1 MSSEK
6 TPTSK
11 DKISI
16 QLGDIIEIVASGDPA
31 LDHHTFYIKFLDK
44 TKIVLV
50 AGSGLE
56 QSLTLDESGKL
67 DNESITTI
75 NILSREASASYALQ
89 NDLVPG
95 KWIDIY
101 FGGDVPTIIT
111 GEITNLEEDMIEIMT
126 YPEKEII
133 FLDFAYKGI
142 PEDIPIIKINL
153 RKIPTS
159 ASEVA
164 DADAS
169 EAAEANEMDQE
180 TEAGPQRETAKV
192 TSFEPEDLAEE
203 LPEGETQPIPIKKIE
218 AQIREMFISA
228 DQIQFGTEEEELTQ
242 IVDLPETEQRYSLEK
257 QTGDLLDELLSTIPN
272 IKRTDT
278 VLNNIHT
285 MIERFKQL
293 RRKYSVFDKDGN
305 LLKARVQ
312 GENYKPLIA
321 ALQTFQ
327 QKLYWLLPVVK
338 NRKKVYDYDDAGED
352 IGDYADVLPQTLAE
366 VRKEEDA
373 ILDQYNAG
381 NVPEQDNKY
390 AYLLKALNPY
400 LTPFANEMAD
410 NDETPLAILKVNTSI
425 AAIVDNLGDFF
436 SSVLA
441 AGKDASDIKRRRFVI
456 QAYNLGI
463 NGLEV
468 KKFRGGETA
477 IMQKKITE
485 NDTMVLKSLLFLPEV
500 TIRFARINLP
510 YTNILLKANLNEHF
524 LNYWQLLQN
533 KTDIKTTL
541 LDRLDEPVDY
551 TKTGFLK
558 HVTEMAVDNAA
569 KEGTST
575 DILYEKYLDSVVPNT
590 HFLFNLIKPY
600 VEDNLSVHDILA
612 YLEPFMIYQEDVAFP
627 QYQEMTTYISKRI
640 AEFKKNYLLKV
651 REYGAIKT
659 AISNLKPKLANI
671 FDTQQ
676 ALKETVLMAY
686 GFTDSNLVNM
696 TSAEFLKNVT
706 EMDCGRLYNT
716 AIALLGSN
724 LMIAN
729 GLKELNEV
737 SKYIK
742 NTQSAAGTGTSVV
755 GTSVVGT
762 SVVGTSVVG
771 TSVVGTSVA
780 GTGTGTSE
788 AGSKCKTYTE
798 IAKRY
803 IALDELQADNGSD
816 LYFDKKYDKT
826 HYELLSE
833 YKKPDPAMSKDAY
846 IGFLINNLMSK
857 VGLKEPLARREAD
870 AMLAGKRV
878 VEDGDYAILELSAG
892 TTEEGTTEEGTDL
905 AVQYYRRENNTWVHD
920 EAISSDV
927 FEDKLKMI
935 CNLDEKCIAIKGQ
948 CDPLEAGGNVL
959 KDANLKLVL
968 KEFDEQLNVNKAVVL
983 KNINDDLQDA
993 TKRLQ
998 IILDLQHTQTYK
1010 YNYTHYNLGM
1020 TLEETDEIRSPYMK
1034 LRDVILGQADYV
1046 KRQQDTVKFVNLFC
1060 REPLDQ
1066 EDPYWLYCIKTN
1078 TPLLPSFL
1086 FKLAQAFINNKDF
1099 VYTVEQICKE
1109 QGKLSDDGDSWV
1121 DKHSGYIIRKIF
1133 FSTDEEYT
1141 EEGYK
1146 NISRAVL
1153 EADLGESILQQAK
1166 AQRKFEDPESEK
1178 IASIVN
1184 TITKFMGITID
1195 AYLEFIIRNTKR
1207 LQETKMPSE
1216 AAYNSML
1223 AKAAAQGKKNQ
1234 DDYQTTYY
1242 QFLIFSTLSYLFVTI
1257 QASIPAIM
1265 TRKTHPGCIKS
1276 FSGFPMGGTEDLT
1289 GLTYMACIV
1298 NKIKSP
1304 IEHWKALQKLNATT
1318 ITKRLEAQITKF
1330 LLPTEEVQELIKAK
1344 QQYLLLNPAEVIPVE
1359 HQIANMRHFLP
1370 PLGPL
1375 KLQTIQP
1382 VSEGFNR
1389 ALLDA
1394 LRKGSLKQTEMVNV
1408 MRGKMIQYGLGII
1421 ELIQKTVHK
1430 KTAIMTN
1437 NGGVPFLE
1445 NACCQGSGKQT
1456 TIAYFIEAQPDVAVF
1471 NAHVKELAS
1480 TLHDLIRMAKAGMY
1494 FDPRDTKNIIPPLPT
1509 EFSEE
1514 TIYKAFIVF
1523 CKYGSNLPIS
1533 PELKAICMN
1542 KPEHF
1547 NDQLSLN
1554 EQIRKLKSDGRNYSN
1569 ATLQQLL
1576 LLVNRNNIV
1585 NTQRQSVQA
1594 NTKQALEDLLSS
1606 LEYRQVENIP
1616 VAFIEKLRKVL
1627 STYEINGL
1635 TEDTADMRALQNY
1648 LATVNELMLRNL
1660 LEFVKKTGTLTDSEF
1675 AFFKECLE
1683 NISEFQDT
1691 GDNRILES
1699 QDETVFKMLNFIKN
1713 SLRCLTREFP
1723 NIILNK
1729 VDNAKVVLP
1738 KHWGLSAKHITDVN
1752 DIIKNHYVSLN
1763 EFYEDTDIEMILQ
1776 KYVQLTRD
1784 TDTLAKL
1791 TEYYAPLQLGPEKY
1805 VYSTMERRLVI
1816 RLFKFY
1822 FYSTLTDLMVLK
1834 DDDDVL
1840 IQRRTKKTN
1849 ATDDDDEED
1858 LGESALTTPK
1868 NAFAAQNGDLL
1879 ELEII
1884 QGERKDVAEKVAKLL
1899 QAFVGIICN
1908 DKKVVNYNY
1917 KSMLDRVLR
1926 AREKEK
1932 DDITSRLK
1940 HMTDEEREVETIFKN
1955 QQLERWNKG
1964 LQKGLVSYQK
1974 GTYDEEREA
1983 MENQMAMDARLNK
1996 NKDVSDMNREM
2007 YRFDM
2012 LEEDQ
2017 EAAAIEDE
2025 AMHIDYM
2032 GEDADYDELGLDGDE
2047 EFD

>member
-1 MSSEK
+1 MSFEK
-6 TPTSK
+6 SPTDKQSNN
-11 DKISI
+11 KISI
-16 QLGDIIEIVASGDPA
+16 QLGDIIEIVAPGDPA

-56 QSLTLDESGKL
+56 QSLSLDETGKL

-89 NDLVPG
+89 NDLIPG

-101 FGGDVPTIIT
+101 FGGDIPTIIT

-126 YPEKEII
+126 YPEKDII

-142 PEDIPIIKINL
+142 PEDIPIIKIHL
-153 RKIPTS
+153 RKRPTS
-159 ASEVA
+159 TEAE
-164 DADAS
+164 AS
-169 EAAEANEMDQE
+169 EAEASE
-180 TEAGPQRETAKV
+180 TEAEEETSEAGPGQERESAKV
-192 TSFEPEDLAEE
+192 TSFDPEDLAEE
-203 LPEGETQPIPIKKIE
+203 VTEGETQTMPTKQIE

-293 RRKYSVFDKDGN
+293 RKKFSIFDKDGN
-305 LLKARVQ
+305 LVKARVQ
-312 GENYKPLIA
+312 GENYKPLIT

-338 NRKKVYDYDDAGED
+338 NRKKIYDYDDSGED
-352 IGDYADVLPQTLAE
+352 IGDYTDLLPLTMADVRQ
-366 VRKEEDA
+366 EEDA
-373 ILDQYNAG
+373 ILDQYKAG

-400 LTPFANEMAD
+400 LTPFANDLTGAAE
-410 NDETPLAILKVNTSI
+410 DETPLAMLKVNTNI

-441 AGKDASDIKRRRFVI
+441 AGKEATDIKRRRFVI
-456 QAYNLGI
+456 QIYNLGVS
-463 NGLEV
+463 GLEV
-468 KKFRGGETA
+468 KKFRGGEMT

-500 TIRFARINLP
+500 TVRFARINLP

-533 KTDIKTTL
+533 KTEVKTTM
-541 LDRLDEPVDY
+541 LDRLDKPVDY

-558 HVTEMAVDNAA
+558 HVTEMAVDNALTSA
-569 KEGTST
+569 GTDT
-575 DILYEKYLDSVVPNT
+575 NNMNVYENYLDTVVPNT

-612 YLEPFMIYQEDVAFP
+612 YLEPFMIYQEDVALP
-627 QYQEMTTYISKRI
+627 QYQEMTAYISKRI
-640 AEFKKNYLLKV
+640 AEFKKNYILKV

-659 AISNLKPKLANI
+659 TISNLKPKLASI

-676 ALKETVLMAY
+676 ALKESVLTAY

-696 TSAEFLKNVT
+696 TSVEFLKNIT
-706 EMDCGRLYNT
+706 DMDCGRLYNT

-742 NTQSAAGTGTSVV
+742 TNEQRTGSGAGAGTST
-755 GTSVVGT
+755 TT
-762 SVVGTSVVG
+762 
-771 TSVVGTSVA
+771 
-780 GTGTGTSE
+780 
-788 AGSKCKTYTE
+788 GSKCKTYTE

-803 IALDELQADNGSD
+803 IALDELQADNETE

-826 HYELLSE
+826 HYELLGE

-846 IGFLINNLMSK
+846 IGFLINNLISK
-857 VGLKEPLARREAD
+857 VGLKEPLARREAE
-870 AMLAGKRV
+870 AMLAGKRL
-878 VEDGDYAILELSAG
+878 VEEGDYAILELKAG
-892 TTEEGTTEEGTDL
+892 EDM
-905 AVQYYRRENNTWVHD
+905 AVQYYRRENNNWVHD
-920 EAISSDV
+920 ESISSDI

-935 CNLDEKCIAIKGQ
+935 CNLDEKCIDIKGQ
-948 CDPLEAGGNVL
+948 CDPIEAGGNML

-983 KNINDDLQDA
+983 KNINDELQDA
-993 TKRLQ
+993 SKRLQ

-1010 YNYTHYNLGM
+1010 YNYKHYNLGM
-1020 TLEETDEIRSPYMK
+1020 TMEDTDEIRSPYLK

-1046 KRQQDTVKFVNLFC
+1046 KRQQDIAKFVNLFC

-1066 EDPYWLYCIKTN
+1066 EDPYWLYCTKTN

-1086 FKLAQAFINNKDF
+1086 FKLARAFINNKDF
-1099 VYTVEQICKE
+1099 IYTIEQICKE

-1133 FSTDEEYT
+1133 FSTDEEYS

-1166 AQRKFEDPESEK
+1166 AQRKFEDPESER

-1184 TITKFMGITID
+1184 TMTKFMGITID

-1216 AAYNSML
+1216 TAYNSML

-1234 DDYQTTYY
+1234 DDYKTTYY
-1242 QFLIFSTLSYLFVTI
+1242 QFLIFSTLSYLFIAI

-1289 GLTYMACIV
+1289 GLTYVACIV

-1304 IEHWKALQKLNATT
+1304 IEHWKALQKMNATT
-1318 ITKRLEAQITKF
+1318 ITKRLEAQITRF
-1330 LLPTEEVQELIKAK
+1330 ILPTEEVQELIKAK
-1344 QQYLLLNPAEVIPVE
+1344 QQYLLLNPEEMIPEE

-1394 LRKGSLKQTEMVNV
+1394 LRKGSFKQMDMINV
-1408 MRGKMIQYGLGII
+1408 LRGKMIQYGLGMI
-1421 ELIQKTVHK
+1421 ELIQKTVYK

-1445 NACCQGSGKQT
+1445 NACCQSSGKQSS
-1456 TIAYFIEAQPDVAVF
+1456 IAYFIEAQPEIAVF
-1471 NAHVKELAS
+1471 NTHVKELAS
-1480 TLHDLIRMAKAGMY
+1480 TLHDLMRMAKAGMY

-1509 EFSEE
+1509 EFSED
-1514 TIYKAFIVF
+1514 TMYKAFIVF
-1523 CKYGSNLPIS
+1523 CKYGNNLPIS

-1542 KPEHF
+1542 KPENF
-1547 NDQLSLN
+1547 NDQLSLH

-1585 NTQRQSVQA
+1585 NTQRQSVPS

-1616 VAFIEKLRKVL
+1616 VVFLEKLRNVL

-1648 LATVNELMLRNL
+1648 LATVNELMLQNL
-1660 LEFVKKTGTLTDSEF
+1660 LEFVKKTGTLTGSEF
-1675 AFFKECLE
+1675 TFFKDCLE
-1683 NISEFQDT
+1683 NISEFQET
-1691 GDNRILES
+1691 GDNRIIDS

-1729 VDNAKVVLP
+1729 VDNANVVIP
-1738 KHWGLSAKHITDVN
+1738 KHWGLSARHIVDVN
-1752 DIIKNHYVSLN
+1752 AMIDTHYVSLN
-1763 EFYEDTDIEMILQ
+1763 EFYEDTDIETILR

-1791 TEYYAPLQLGPEKY
+1791 TEYYAPLQLGPDKY
-1805 VYSTMERRLVI
+1805 IYSTMERRLVI

-1822 FYSTLTDLMVLK
+1822 FYSTLTDLMTLK
-1834 DDDDVL
+1834 DDDEVL
-1840 IQRRTKKTN
+1840 IQRRTKKPTN
-1849 ATDDDDEED
+1849 VEDDEDD
-1858 LGESALTTPK
+1858 LGESELTTPK
-1868 NAFAAQNGDLL
+1868 NAFAMQNGDLL

-1884 QGERKDVAEKVAKLL
+1884 QGERKEVAEKVAKLL
-1899 QAFVGIICN
+1899 NAFVGIICN

-1917 KSMLDRVLR
+1917 KSMMDRVLR

-1983 MENQMAMDARLNK
+1983 MEKQMAMDARLNK

-2012 LEEDQ
+2012 LAEDQ
-2017 EAAAIEDE
+2017 DAAAIEDE
-2025 AMHIDYM
+2025 AMRIDYM
-2032 GEDADYDELGLDGDE
+2032 GEDADFDEFGLDGDE

>member
-1 MSSEK
+1 MSFEK
-6 TPTSK
+6 SPKSINN
-11 DKISI
+11 KISI
-16 QLGDIIEIVASGDPA
+16 QLGDIIEIVAPGDPA

-50 AGSGLE
+50 TSSGAE

-89 NDLVPG
+89 NDLLPG

-126 YPEKEII
+126 YPEKDII
-133 FLDFAYKGI
+133 FVDFAYKGI
-142 PEDIPIIKINL
+142 PEDIPIIKIHL
-153 RKIPTS
+153 RKRPTVAGPSASASASAAVAGPSTAVAGPSAS
-159 ASEVA
+159 ASEAGPSTAVA
-164 DADAS
+164 GPSAS
-169 EAAEANEMDQE
+169 VAGPSV
-180 TEAGPQRETAKV
+180 AGPQRESAKV
-192 TSFEPEDLAEE
+192 TSFEPEELAEE
-203 LPEGETQPIPIKKIE
+203 VTEGETQTASLKKIE
-218 AQIREMFISA
+218 AQIQEMFISA
-228 DQIQFGTEEEELTQ
+228 DQIQFGTEEEELSQ
-242 IVDLPETEQRYSLEK
+242 IVDLPEAEQRYSLEK

-293 RRKYSVFDKDGN
+293 RRKYSIFDKAGN
-305 LLKARVQ
+305 LVKARVQ
-312 GENYKPLIA
+312 DENYKPLIA

-338 NRKKVYDYDDAGED
+338 NRKKIYDYDDAGED
-352 IGDYADVLPQTLAE
+352 IGDNADVLPLTLAE

-390 AYLLKALNPY
+390 TYLLKALNPY
-400 LTPFANEMAD
+400 LTPFE
-410 NDETPLAILKVNTSI
+410 NDLVEDRPLAILKVNTNI
-425 AAIVDNLGDFF
+425 TAIVDNLGDFF

-441 AGKDASDIKRRRFVI
+441 AGKEATDIKRRRFVI
-456 QAYNLGI
+456 QTYNLGVS
-463 NGLEV
+463 GLEV

-477 IMQKKITE
+477 IMQKKITD

-500 TIRFARINLP
+500 TVRFARINLP
-510 YTNILLKANLNEHF
+510 YTNILVKANLNEHF

-533 KTDIKTTL
+533 KTKIKTTV

-551 TKTGFLK
+551 AKTGFLK
-558 HVTEMAVDNAA
+558 HITEMAVDT
-569 KEGTST
+569 EGASSM
-575 DILYEKYLDSVVPNT
+575 YEKYLDAVVPNT
-590 HFLFNLIKPY
+590 QFLFNLIKPY

-612 YLEPFMIYQEDVAFP
+612 YLEPFLIYQEDVAFP
-627 QYQEMTTYISKRI
+627 QYQEMTAYIAKRI

-676 ALKETVLMAY
+676 ALKETVLTAY
-686 GFTDSNLVNM
+686 GFNDSNLTNL
-696 TSAEFLKNVT
+696 TSVEFLKNVT
-706 EMDCGRLYNT
+706 DMDCGRLYNT

-729 GLKELNEV
+729 GLKDLNEV
-737 SKYIK
+737 SKYVK
-742 NTQSAAGTGTSVV
+742 ASEV
-755 GTSVVGT
+755 GANKVGANE
-762 SVVGTSVVG
+762 VG
-771 TSVVGTSVA
+771 A
-780 GTGTGTSE
+780 N
-788 AGSKCKTYTE
+788 AQNRCKTYTE

-803 IALDELQADNGSD
+803 IALDELQADNGAV

-826 HYELLSE
+826 HYALLSE
-833 YKKPDPAMSKDAY
+833 YKKPDPAMSTDAY
-846 IGFLINNLMSK
+846 IGFLINTLISK
-857 VGLKEPLARREAD
+857 VGLKEPLARREAE
-870 AMLAGKRV
+870 AMLAGKRL
-878 VEDGDYAILELSAG
+878 VEDGDYALLEV
-892 TTEEGTTEEGTDL
+892 EGTGADL
-905 AVQYYRRENNTWVHD
+905 AVQYYRRENAVWVHD
-920 EAISSDV
+920 ESISSDV

-935 CNLDEKCIAIKGQ
+935 CNLDEKCIAVKGQ
-948 CDPLEAGGNVL
+948 CDPLVAGGNVL

-983 KNINDDLQDA
+983 KNINDDLTDA
-993 TKRLQ
+993 TKRLH

-1010 YNYTHYNLGM
+1010 YNYKHYTLGM
-1020 TLEETDEIRSPYMK
+1020 ALEETDEIRSPYIK

-1046 KRQQDTVKFVNLFC
+1046 KRQQDIGKFVNLFC
-1060 REPLDQ
+1060 RDPLDQ

-1086 FKLAQAFINNKDF
+1086 FKLARAFSNDTDF

-1133 FSTDEEYT
+1133 FSTEEEYT

-1166 AQRKFEDPESEK
+1166 AQRKFADPESEK
-1178 IASIVN
+1178 IASIVQ
-1184 TITKFMGITID
+1184 TMTKFMGITLD
-1195 AYLEFIIRNTKR
+1195 AYLDFIIRNTKR

-1234 DDYQTTYY
+1234 DDFQTTYY
-1242 QFLIFSTLSYLFVTI
+1242 QFLIFSTLSYLFVAI
-1257 QASIPAIM
+1257 QSSIPAVM

-1276 FSGFPMGGTEDLT
+1276 FSGFPMGGAEDLT
-1289 GLTYMACIV
+1289 GLTYVACIV

-1304 IEHWKALQKLNATT
+1304 IEHWKALQKMNAST
-1318 ITKRLEAQITKF
+1318 ITKRLENQITKF

-1344 QQYLLLNPAEVIPVE
+1344 QQYVLLNPPEVIPVE
-1359 HQIANMRHFLP
+1359 HQIAHMRHFLP

-1382 VSEGFNR
+1382 VTDGFNKN
-1389 ALLDA
+1389 LLDA
-1394 LRKGSLKQTEMVNV
+1394 IRKGSLKQTDMINV
-1408 MRGKMIQYGLGII
+1408 LRGKMIQYGLGII
-1421 ELIQKTVHK
+1421 ELIQKTVLK

-1445 NACCQGSGKQT
+1445 NACCQGAGTQT
-1456 TIAYFIEAQPDVAVF
+1456 TIAYFIAAQPDLAAF
-1471 NAHVKELAS
+1471 NTHVTELAS
-1480 TLHDLIRMAKAGMY
+1480 TLHDLQRMAKAGMY
-1494 FDPRDTKNIIPPLPT
+1494 FDPRDTKNVIPPLPT
-1509 EFSEE
+1509 EFSED

-1542 KPEHF
+1542 KPEQF
-1547 NDQLSLN
+1547 NDQLSLP
-1554 EQIRKLKSDGRNYSN
+1554 EQIRKLKSDGRNYSH

-1576 LLVNRNNIV
+1576 LLVNRSNMV
-1585 NTQRQSVQA
+1585 NTQRQSV
-1594 NTKQALEDLLSS
+1594 NPTTKQALEDLLSS

-1616 VAFIEKLRKVL
+1616 LTFLEKLRKVL
-1627 STYEINGL
+1627 ATYDINGL

-1648 LATVNELMLRNL
+1648 LATVNDLMLRNL
-1660 LEFVKKTGTLTDSEF
+1660 LEFVKKTGSLKESEF
-1675 AFFKECLE
+1675 TFFKECLE
-1683 NISEFQDT
+1683 NISEFQET

-1713 SLRCLTREFP
+1713 ALRCLTREFP
-1723 NIILNK
+1723 NIILHK
-1729 VDNAKVVLP
+1729 VDNANVVLP
-1738 KHWGLSAKHITDVN
+1738 KHWGLSARHVADVN
-1752 DIIKNHYVSLN
+1752 TIIENHYVALN
-1763 EFYEDTDIEMILQ
+1763 AFYEDPDIATILQ
-1776 KYVQLTRD
+1776 KYMQLTRD

-1805 VYSTMERRLVI
+1805 IYSTMERRLVI

-1822 FYSTLTDLMVLK
+1822 FYSTLTDLMDLK

-1840 IQRRTKKTN
+1840 IRRATKKPNTTTK
-1849 ATDDDDEED
+1849 ADEEED
-1858 LGESALTTPK
+1858 LGESELTTPH
-1868 NAFAAQNGDLL
+1868 NAFAAQNGNLL

-1884 QGERKDVAEKVAKLL
+1884 QGEKKEVAEKVAKLL

-1983 MENQMAMDARLNK
+1983 MENQMVIDARLNK

-2025 AMHIDYM
+2025 AMRIDYM

>member
-1 MSSEK
+1 MSFEK
-6 TPTSK
+6 SPKDIQSNNKQSNSK
-11 DKISI
+11 QSNNKISI
-16 QLGDIIEIVASGDPA
+16 QLGDIIEIVAPGDPA

-50 AGSGLE
+50 TSSGVE

-95 KWIDIY
+95 RWIDIY

-126 YPEKEII
+126 YPEKDII
-133 FLDFAYKGI
+133 FVDFAYKGI

-153 RKIPTS
+153 RKRPTGASAS
-159 ASEVA
+159 ASEAGPSANANAVA
-164 DADAS
+164 EAEAVAS
-169 EAAEANEMDQE
+169 EAVAS
-180 TEAGPQRETAKV
+180 PQRESAKV
-192 TSFEPEDLAEE
+192 TSFEPEELAEE
-203 LPEGETQPIPIKKIE
+203 VTEGETQTVPLIE

-242 IVDLPETEQRYSLEK
+242 IVDLPEAEQRYSLEK

-293 RRKYSVFDKDGN
+293 RRKYSIFDKAGN
-305 LLKARVQ
+305 LVKARVQ

-338 NRKKVYDYDDAGED
+338 NRKKIYDYDDAGED
-352 IGDYADVLPQTLAE
+352 IGDYADVLPLTLAE

-400 LTPFANEMAD
+400 LTPFANDLSED
-410 NDETPLAILKVNTSI
+410 GPLAMLKVNTNI
-425 AAIVDNLGDFF
+425 AAIVDNLGDFY

-441 AGKDASDIKRRRFVI
+441 AGKEATDIKRRRFVI
-456 QAYNLGI
+456 QTYNLGVS
-463 NGLEV
+463 GLEV
-468 KKFRGGETA
+468 KKFRGGDTA
-477 IMQKKITE
+477 IMQKKITD

-500 TIRFARINLP
+500 TVRFARINLP
-510 YTNILLKANLNEHF
+510 YTNILVKANLNEHF

-533 KTDIKTTL
+533 KTKVKTTV

-551 TKTGFLK
+551 AKTGFLK
-558 HVTEMAVDNAA
+558 HITEMAVD
-569 KEGTST
+569 T
-575 DILYEKYLDSVVPNT
+575 DTPNNNVYEKYLDTVVPNT

-612 YLEPFMIYQEDVAFP
+612 YLEPFLIYQEDVAFP
-627 QYQEMTTYISKRI
+627 QYQEMTAYIAKRI
-640 AEFKKNYLLKV
+640 SEFKKNYVLKV
-651 REYGAIKT
+651 RESGAIKT

-676 ALKETVLMAY
+676 ALKETVLTAY
-686 GFTDSNLVNM
+686 GFNDSNLANL
-696 TSAEFLKNVT
+696 TSVEFLKNVT
-706 EMDCGRLYNT
+706 DMDCGRLYNT

-742 NTQSAAGTGTSVV
+742 ASAQGTDTSASAQGTGTSANAV
-755 GTSVVGT
+755 GPG
-762 SVVGTSVVG
+762 
-771 TSVVGTSVA
+771 A
-780 GTGTGTSE
+780 QGTGPNR
-788 AGSKCKTYTE
+788 CKTYTE

-803 IALDELQADNGSD
+803 IALDELQADND
-816 LYFDKKYDKT
+816 AVLYFDKKYDKT
-826 HYELLSE
+826 HYALLNE
-833 YKKPDPAMSKDAY
+833 YKKPDPAMSTDAY
-846 IGFLINNLMSK
+846 IGFLINTLISK
-857 VGLKEPLARREAD
+857 VGLKEPLARREAE
-870 AMLAGKRV
+870 AMLAGKRL
-878 VEDGDYAILELSAG
+878 VEDGDYALLEVEGAG
-892 TTEEGTTEEGTDL
+892 ADTDL
-905 AVQYYRRENNTWVHD
+905 TVQYYRRENAVWVLD
-920 EAISSDV
+920 ESISSDV

-935 CNLDEKCIAIKGQ
+935 CNLDEKCIAVKGQ
-948 CDPLEAGGNVL
+948 CDPLAAGGNVL

-983 KNINDDLQDA
+983 KNINDDLTDA
-993 TKRLQ
+993 TKRLH

-1010 YNYTHYNLGM
+1010 YNYKHYTLGM
-1020 TLEETDEIRSPYMK
+1020 ALEETDEIRSPYLK

-1046 KRQQDTVKFVNLFC
+1046 KRQQDIVKFVNLFC

-1066 EDPYWLYCIKTN
+1066 EDPYWLYCTKTN

-1086 FKLAQAFINNKDF
+1086 FKLARAFSNDTDF

-1133 FSTDEEYT
+1133 FSTEEEYT

-1166 AQRKFEDPESEK
+1166 AQRKFADPESEK
-1178 IASIVN
+1178 IASIVH
-1184 TITKFMGITID
+1184 TMTKFMGITLD
-1195 AYLEFIIRNTKR
+1195 AYLDFIIRHTKR

-1234 DDYQTTYY
+1234 EDYQTTYY
-1242 QFLIFSTLSYLFVTI
+1242 QFLIFSTLSYLFVAV
-1257 QASIPAIM
+1257 QASIPAVM

-1276 FSGFPMGGTEDLT
+1276 FSGFPMGGAEDLT
-1289 GLTYMACIV
+1289 GLTYVACIV
-1298 NKIKSP
+1298 HKIKSP
-1304 IEHWKALQKLNATT
+1304 IEHWKALQKMNAST
-1318 ITKRLEAQITKF
+1318 ITKRLEGQITKF

-1344 QQYLLLNPAEVIPVE
+1344 QQYVLLNPPEVIPME
-1359 HQIANMRHFLP
+1359 HQIAHMRHFLP

-1382 VSEGFNR
+1382 VTEGFNKN
-1389 ALLDA
+1389 LLDA
-1394 LRKGSLKQTEMVNV
+1394 IRKGSLKQTDMLNV
-1408 MRGKMIQYGLGII
+1408 LRGKMIQYGLGII
-1421 ELIQKTVHK
+1421 ELIQKTVLK

-1445 NACCQGSGKQT
+1445 NACCQGSGQQT
-1456 TIAYFIEAQPDVAVF
+1456 TIAYFIAAQPDLAAF
-1471 NAHVKELAS
+1471 NTHVTELAS
-1480 TLHDLIRMAKAGMY
+1480 TLHDLLRMGKAGLY

-1509 EFSEE
+1509 EFSED

-1523 CKYGSNLPIS
+1523 CKYGSNQPIS

-1542 KPEHF
+1542 KPEQF
-1547 NDQLSLN
+1547 NDQLSLP
-1554 EQIRKLKSDGRNYSN
+1554 EQIRKLKSDGRNYSH

-1576 LLVNRNNIV
+1576 LLVNRANMV
-1585 NTQRQSVQA
+1585 NTQRQSV
-1594 NTKQALEDLLSS
+1594 NPTTKQALEDLLSS
-1606 LEYRQVENIP
+1606 LEYRQVDNIP
-1616 VAFIEKLRKVL
+1616 LTFLEKLRNVL
-1627 STYEINGL
+1627 ATYDINGL

-1648 LATVNELMLRNL
+1648 LATVNDLMLRNL
-1660 LEFVKKTGTLTDSEF
+1660 LEFVKKTGSLKESEF

-1683 NISEFQDT
+1683 NISEFQET

-1713 SLRCLTREFP
+1713 ALRCLTREFP

-1729 VDNAKVVLP
+1729 VDNANVVLP
-1738 KHWGLSAKHITDVN
+1738 KHWGLSARHITDVN
-1752 DIIKNHYVSLN
+1752 TMIENHYVALN
-1763 EFYEDTDIEMILQ
+1763 AFYEDPDIATILQ
-1776 KYVQLTRD
+1776 KYMQLTRD
-1784 TDTLAKL
+1784 TETLAKL
-1791 TEYYAPLQLGPEKY
+1791 TEYYAPLELGPAKY

-1822 FYSTLTDLMVLK
+1822 FYSTLTDLMDLK
-1834 DDDDVL
+1834 DDDEVL
-1840 IQRRTKKTN
+1840 IRRTTKKNKTN
-1849 ATDDDDEED
+1849 TTEAEEAD
-1858 LGESALTTPK
+1858 LGDSELTTQH
-1868 NAFAAQNGDLL
+1868 NAFAAQNGNLV

-1884 QGERKDVAEKVAKLL
+1884 QGEKKEVAEKVAKLL

-1932 DDITSRLK
+1932 DDITGRLK
-1940 HMTDEEREVETIFKN
+1940 NMTDEEREVETIFKN

-1983 MENQMAMDARLNK
+1983 MENQMVMDARLNK

-2012 LEEDQ
+2012 LEADQ

>member
-1 MSSEK
+1 
-6 TPTSK
+6 
-11 DKISI
+11 
-16 QLGDIIEIVASGDPA
+16 
-31 LDHHTFYIKFLDK
+31 
-44 TKIVLV
+44 
-50 AGSGLE
+50 
-56 QSLTLDESGKL
+56 
-67 DNESITTI
+67 
-75 NILSREASASYALQ
+75 
-89 NDLVPG
+89 
-95 KWIDIY
+95 
-101 FGGDVPTIIT
+101 
-111 GEITNLEEDMIEIMT
+111 MIEIMT
-126 YPEKEII
+126 FPEKDII

-153 RKIPTS
+153 RKRPTGPN
-159 ASEVA
+159 ASEA
-164 DADAS
+164 DTSEADTSEADTSEAGPDAS
-169 EAAEANEMDQE
+169 EAGPD
-180 TEAGPQRETAKV
+180 TSEAGPGESGPGEAGPAPPERKTAKV
-192 TSFEPEDLAEE
+192 TSFEPEELAEE
-203 LPEGETQPIPIKKIE
+203 LPEGEQQTVPIKKIE
-218 AQIREMFISA
+218 AHIREMFISA

-242 IVDLPETEQRYSLEK
+242 IVDLPEAEQRYSLEK

-305 LLKARVQ
+305 LVKARVQ

-321 ALQTFQ
+321 TLQTFQ

-338 NRKKVYDYDDAGED
+338 NLKKIYDYDDSGED
-352 IGDYADVLPQTLAE
+352 IGDYADLLPLTLAD

-390 AYLLKALNPY
+390 SYLLKALNPY
-400 LTPFANEMAD
+400 LTPFANDFTGAAD
-410 NDETPLAILKVNTSI
+410 DDNHLAILKVNTNI

-441 AGKDASDIKRRRFVI
+441 AGKESTDIKRRRFVI
-456 QAYNLGI
+456 QAYNLGVS
-463 NGLEV
+463 GLEV

-500 TIRFARINLP
+500 TVRFARINLP
-510 YTNILLKANLNEHF
+510 YTDILLKANLNEHF

-533 KTDIKTTL
+533 KTDVKTTL

-558 HVTEMAVDNAA
+558 HVTEMAVDH
-569 KEGTST
+569 T
-575 DILYEKYLDSVVPNT
+575 DTTNNNVYEKYLNTVVPTTN
-590 HFLFNLIKPY
+590 FLFNLIKPY

-612 YLEPFMIYQEDVAFP
+612 YLEPFMIYQEDVAFS
-627 QYQEMTTYISKRI
+627 QYQEMTAYITKRI

-651 REYGAIKT
+651 REYGAIK
-659 AISNLKPKLANI
+659 ANISNLKPKLASI

-676 ALKETVLMAY
+676 ALKETVLTSY
-686 GFTDSNLVNM
+686 GFTDSNLMNM
-696 TSAEFLKNVT
+696 TSEEFLKNVT
-706 EMDCGRLYNT
+706 DMDCGRLYNT

-742 NTQSAAGTGTSVV
+742 DTQGTSASTSGQSTQSAA
-755 GTSVVGT
+755 
-762 SVVGTSVVG
+762 
-771 TSVVGTSVA
+771 A
-780 GTGTGTSE
+780 N
-788 AGSKCKTYTE
+788 KCKTYTE

-803 IALDELQADNGSD
+803 IALDELLADNGSD

-826 HYELLSE
+826 HYELLGE

-846 IGFLINNLMSK
+846 IGFLINNLMNK
-857 VGLKEPLARREAD
+857 AGLKEPLARREAE
-870 AMLAGKRV
+870 AMLAGRRL
-878 VEDGDYAILELSAG
+878 VEEGDYAILELSAG
-892 TTEEGTTEEGTDL
+892 ATEKGTAADL
-905 AVQYYRRENNTWVHD
+905 DMQYYRRENNIWVHD
-920 EAISSDV
+920 ETISPDV

-935 CNLDEKCIAIKGQ
+935 CDLDEKCIDVKGQ
-948 CDPLEAGGNVL
+948 CDPLEAGGKIM

-968 KEFDEQLNVNKAVVL
+968 KEFDEQLNVNKAVVI

-1046 KRQQDTVKFVNLFC
+1046 KRQQDVVKFVNLFC
-1060 REPLDQ
+1060 REPLAQ
-1066 EDPYWLYCIKTN
+1066 EDPYWLYCNKTN

-1153 EADLGESILQQAK
+1153 EADLGESILQQEK
-1166 AQRKFEDPESEK
+1166 TQRKFEDPESEK
-1178 IASIVN
+1178 IASIVK
-1184 TITKFMGITID
+1184 TMTKFMGISID
-1195 AYLEFIIRNTKR
+1195 AYMEFIIRNVKR

-1242 QFLIFSTLSYLFVTI
+1242 QFLIFSTLSYLFVAI
-1257 QASIPAIM
+1257 QASIPAIV

-1276 FSGFPMGGTEDLT
+1276 FTGFPMGGTEDLT
-1289 GLTYMACIV
+1289 GLTYVACIV

-1304 IEHWKALQKLNATT
+1304 IEHWKALQKMNATT

-1330 LLPTEEVQELIKAK
+1330 LLPTEEVQELIKVK
-1344 QQYLLLNPAEVIPVE
+1344 QQYLLLNPEEVIPVE

-1382 VSEGFNR
+1382 VSEGFNKS
-1389 ALLDA
+1389 LLDA
-1394 LRKGSLKQTEMVNV
+1394 IRKGSLKQTDMVNV

-1421 ELIQKTVHK
+1421 EMIQKTVHK

-1445 NACCQGSGKQT
+1445 NACCQGSGNQT
-1456 TIAYFIEAQPDVAVF
+1456 TIAYFIEAQPDIAVF
-1471 NAHVKELAS
+1471 NTHVIELAS
-1480 TLHDLIRMAKAGMY
+1480 TLHDLIRMAKAGIY
-1494 FDPRDTKNIIPPLPT
+1494 FDPRDTKNVIPPLPT
-1509 EFSEE
+1509 EFSED

-1542 KPEHF
+1542 KPENF
-1547 NDQLSLN
+1547 SDQLSLN
-1554 EQIRKLKSDGRNYSN
+1554 EQIRKLKSDGRNYSHK
-1569 ATLQQLL
+1569 TLQQLL
-1576 LLVNRNNIV
+1576 LLVNRSNIV
-1585 NTQRQSVQA
+1585 NTQRQSVNT

-1606 LEYRQVENIP
+1606 LEYIQVENIP
-1616 VAFIEKLRKVL
+1616 GAFLEKLRKVL
-1627 STYEINGL
+1627 ANYEINGL

-1648 LATVNELMLRNL
+1648 LATVNELMLGNIL
-1660 LEFVKKTGTLTDSEF
+1660 DFVKKTGAIADSEF

-1691 GDNRILES
+1691 GDNRILDS

-1729 VDNAKVVLP
+1729 VDNGAVALP

-1752 DIIKNHYVSLN
+1752 NIINNHYVSLN
-1763 EFYEDTDIEMILQ
+1763 EFYEDTDIETILQ

-1805 VYSTMERRLVI
+1805 IYSTMERRLVI

-1822 FYSTLTDLMVLK
+1822 FYSTLTDLMALK

-1840 IQRRTKKTN
+1840 IQRRTKKTQ
-1849 ATDDDDEED
+1849 TSDEEEDD
-1858 LGESALTTPK
+1858 LGESELTTSQ

-1884 QGERKDVAEKVAKLL
+1884 QGEKKEVAEKVAKLL
-1899 QAFVGIICN
+1899 NAFVGIICN

-1940 HMTDEEREVETIFKN
+1940 NMTDEEREVETIFKN

-1983 MENQMAMDARLNK
+1983 MEKQMAMDARLNK

-2012 LEEDQ
+2012 LAEDQ
-2017 EAAAIEDE
+2017 DAEAIEDE
-2025 AMHIDYM
+2025 EMRIDYM
-2032 GEDADYDELGLDGDE
+2032 GEDADYDEFGMDGDE